1 MSDSR
6 PWFIVADEPDADTDP
21 LIAGFRKAAKAWGV
35 RPHPDRVAELADT
48 LETLR
53 PHMPEDMFSV
63 LTSAK
68 IRTLHLQAI
77 YAYAGEPLKIIGDRG
92 VVEVDWNP
100 LDET

>member
-1 MSDSR
+1 M
-6 PWFIVADEPDADTDP
+6 
-21 LIAGFRKAAKAWGV
+21 
-35 RPHPDRVAELADT
+35 AELADT

-68 IRTLHLQAI
+68 ITTLHVRAI
-77 YAYAGEPLKIIGDRG
+77 FAYAGEPLKIIGERG

-100 LDET
+100 LDGI